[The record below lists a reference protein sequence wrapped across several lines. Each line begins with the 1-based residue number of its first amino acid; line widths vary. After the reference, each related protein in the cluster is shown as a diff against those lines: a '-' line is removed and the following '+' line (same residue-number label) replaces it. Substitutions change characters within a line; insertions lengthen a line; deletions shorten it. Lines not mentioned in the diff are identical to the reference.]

1 MVAAQSPVSLGEPEI
16 RTASGR
22 VRGRWAERDGV
33 AVFRGVPF
41 ASPPVGS
48 LRFLAPAPP
57 PPWGGVLD
65 AARFGPVAPQALP
78 LSAGAGVPSPA
89 PASDDGNWLTLNI
102 WSPDL
107 TAAKSGGGLPV
118 LVWIHGG
125 AYILG
130 SASEPRYDGS
140 TLAGLG
146 AVVVTCNY
154 RLGVEGFAQIEG
166 APANRG
172 LLDAVAALGW
182 VAENVARFGGDPSN
196 VTVFGESA
204 GAGIVAALLAMPAAR
219 GLFQRA
225 IAQSVPGT
233 FFSPGLASDVTR
245 AIATEAGI
253 APTGSTPLSRETLAG
268 VPPGRLV
275 QAQMAVTAGI
285 GRYRQWGPIALTV
298 TPFSPVVD
306 GEVLPRAP
314 WRALL
319 SGAARDVD
327 LLVGHNRDEYKLF
340 IEMGG
345 QAGRITEGQA
355 AEVLAAFAPD
365 PGAYR
370 KAYPSFEP
378 ERLYERVFSDWLF
391 RMPSLHLAQA
401 HAASGGRTYLY
412 ELTYRAPASP
422 DTFGA
427 CHGLDIPLVWGRED
441 DGHSLAQAD
450 APPADGLTMLTGA
463 RPPREFTDLG
473 ALMRAEWLAFAR
485 SGAPGWP
492 VYGTERRLAR
502 IYDRQAAI
510 DPYPEEASMRLWDRH
525 QFDTLGLTPGPSAG
539 PFPGALL
546 VQPPQ
551 RGPHD
556 LGVGGLPERRQG
568 RAQEVTVALGDQP
581 RVEHRHHAPVVH
593 RAQQPARTLGQQ

>member
-22 VRGRWAERDGV
+22 VRGRWGERDGV

-41 ASPPVGS
+41 ASPPVGP
-48 LRFLAPAPP
+48 LRFLAPQPP
-57 PPWGGVLD
+57 QPWNGVLD

-78 LSAGAGVPSPA
+78 LPAGVESPPQA
-89 PASDDGNWLTLNI
+89 PDDGNWLTLNI

-107 TAAKSGGGLPV
+107 AAAGSGGGLPV

-125 AYILG
+125 AYMFG
-130 SASEPRYDGS
+130 SASDPGYDGS

-182 VAENVARFGGDPSN
+182 VAQNVARFGGDPSS

-204 GAGIVAALLAMPAAR
+204 GAGIIAALLAMPGAR
-219 GLFQRA
+219 GLFRRA

-233 FFSPGLASDVTR
+233 FFAPDLARDVSR
-245 AIATEAGI
+245 AIAAEAGVG
-253 APTGSTPLSRETLAG
+253 AGTGPLSRETLAG
-268 VPPGRLV
+268 VAPARLV
-275 QAQMAVTAGI
+275 QAQMAVTASIRRHG
-285 GRYRQWGPIALTV
+285 QWGPVALTV

-340 IEMGG
+340 IQMGG
-345 QAGRITEGQA
+345 QGGRITSEQA
-355 AEVLAAFAPD
+355 SEVLAAFAPD

-401 HAASGGRTYLY
+401 HAAAGGRTYLY

-422 DTFGA
+422 EAFGA
-427 CHGLDIPLVWGRED
+427 CHGLDLPLIWGGGED
-441 DGHSLAQAD
+441 DGDGSAQAD
-450 APPADGLTMLTGA
+450 APPAEGLSMLTGT
-463 RPPREFTDLG
+463 RPPWEFTELG
-473 ALMRAEWLAFAR
+473 ALMRSEWVAFAR
-485 SGAPGWP
+485 SGVPGWP

-502 IYDRQAAI
+502 IYDRPAAA
-510 DPYPEEASMRLWDRH
+510 DPYPEETSMRLWGRH
-525 QFDTLGLTPGPSAG
+525 QFDALGLTS
-539 PFPGALL
+539 
-546 VQPPQ
+546 
-551 RGPHD
+551 
-556 LGVGGLPERRQG
+556 GG
-568 RAQEVTVALGDQP
+568 
-581 RVEHRHHAPVVH
+581 
-593 RAQQPARTLGQQ
+593 

>member
-41 ASPPVGS
+41 ASPPVGP
-48 LRFLAPAPP
+48 LRFLAPQPP
-57 PPWGGVLD
+57 QPWGGVRE
-65 AARFGPVAPQALP
+65 AAGFGPVAPQARP
-78 LSAGAGVPSPA
+78 LSDGTGVPP
-89 PASDDGNWLTLNI
+89 PVPGPDDGNWLTLNI

-107 TAAKSGGGLPV
+107 TAAASGGGLPV

-125 AYILG
+125 AYIFG
-130 SASEPRYDGS
+130 SASEPSYDGS
-140 TLAGLG
+140 VLAGLG

-182 VAENVARFGGDPSN
+182 VAENIARFGGDPSN

-204 GAGIVAALLAMPAAR
+204 GAGIVAALLAMPSAR
-219 GLFQRA
+219 GLFHRA

-233 FFSPGLASDVTR
+233 FFTPGLASDITR
-245 AIATEAGI
+245 AIAMEAGI
-253 APTGSTPLSRETLAG
+253 SGAGAGPLPREALAG
-268 VPPGRLV
+268 VAPARLV

-285 GRYRQWGPIALTV
+285 RRYRQWGPIALTI

-340 IEMGG
+340 IAMSG
-345 QAGRITEGQA
+345 QAGRITPEQA
-355 AEVLAAFAPD
+355 DEVLAALAPD
-365 PGAYR
+365 PKAYR
-370 KAYPSFEP
+370 KAYPALDP

-422 DTFGA
+422 ETLGA
-427 CHGLDIPLVWGRED
+427 CHGLDLTLIWGGRD
-441 DGHSLAQAD
+441 DDAPGGPD
-450 APPADGLTMLTGA
+450 APPADRLSMLAGT

-473 ALMRAEWLAFAR
+473 ALMRAEWLAFAS

-502 IYDRQAAI
+502 VYDRPAAI
-510 DPYPEEASMRLWDRH
+510 DPYPEDASMRLWDRH
-525 QFDTLGLTPGPSAG
+525 QFDALGLAE
-539 PFPGALL
+539 A
-546 VQPPQ
+546 
-551 RGPHD
+551 
-556 LGVGGLPERRQG
+556 
-568 RAQEVTVALGDQP
+568 
-581 RVEHRHHAPVVH
+581 
-593 RAQQPARTLGQQ
+593 

>member
-1 MVAAQSPVSLGEPEI
+1 MVAAQSPVSLGEPEVA
-16 RTASGR
+16 TASGR
-22 VRGRWAERDGV
+22 VRGRWGEQDGV

-41 ASPPVGS
+41 ASPPVGA
-48 LRFLAPAPP
+48 LRFLAPQPP
-57 PPWGGVLD
+57 QPWSGVLD
-65 AARFGPVAPQALP
+65 AAGFGPVAPQAAGLP
-78 LSAGAGVPSPA
+78 ADTSAA
-89 PASDDGNWLTLNI
+89 PPVAPDDGNWLTLNI

-107 TAAKSGGGLPV
+107 AAAARGGGLPV

-125 AYILG
+125 AYIFG
-130 SASEPRYDGS
+130 SGSEPAYDGS
-140 TLAGLG
+140 ILAGLG

-182 VAENVARFGGDPSN
+182 VAKNVARFGGDPAS

-204 GAGIVAALLAMPAAR
+204 GAGIIAALLAMPAAR
-219 GLFQRA
+219 GLFHRA

-233 FFSPGLASDVTR
+233 FFTPALASDVTR
-245 AIATEAGI
+245 AIAAQAGV
-253 APTGSTPLSRETLAG
+253 AAAAAGPVSREALVS
-268 VPPGRLV
+268 VPPARLV
-275 QAQMAVTAGI
+275 EAQMAVTAGI
-285 GRYRQWGPIALTV
+285 RRHRQWGPVALTV

-327 LLVGHNRDEYKLF
+327 LIVGHNRDEYKLF
-340 IEMGG
+340 IQMSG
-345 QAGRITEGQA
+345 QAGQITSEQA
-355 AEVLAAFAPD
+355 DEVLTAFAPH

-370 KAYPSFEP
+370 KAYPSLEP

-422 DTFGA
+422 EGYGA
-427 CHGLDIPLVWGRED
+427 CHGLDLPLIWGGRDEE
-441 DGHSLAQAD
+441 GERSG
-450 APPADGLTMLTGA
+450 PADGPQAEGLGTLTGP

-485 SGAPGWP
+485 TGQPGWP

-502 IYDRQAAI
+502 IYDRPAAV
-510 DPYPEEASMRLWDRH
+510 DPYPEETSMRLWERH
-525 QFDTLGLTPGPSAG
+525 QFDALGLSPS
-539 PFPGALL
+539 
-546 VQPPQ
+546 
-551 RGPHD
+551 
-556 LGVGGLPERRQG
+556 
-568 RAQEVTVALGDQP
+568 
-581 RVEHRHHAPVVH
+581 
-593 RAQQPARTLGQQ
+593 

>member
-22 VRGRWAERDGV
+22 VRGRWRGLRDGV

-41 ASPPVGS
+41 ASPPVGP
-48 LRFLAPAPP
+48 LRFLAPQRPQ
-57 PPWGGVLD
+57 PWGGVLD
-65 AARFGPVAPQALP
+65 AAGFGPVAPQALP
-78 LSAGAGVPSPA
+78 LPDGPVAPQALPLPDGPDVPPAGPAGE
-89 PASDDGNWLTLNI
+89 DGNWLTLNI

-107 TAAKSGGGLPV
+107 GAAASGGGLPV

-125 AYILG
+125 AYVFG
-130 SASEPRYDGS
+130 SGSDPRYDGA

-166 APANRG
+166 APPNRG

-204 GAGIVAALLAMPAAR
+204 GAGVVAALLAMPGAR
-219 GLFQRA
+219 GLFRRA

-233 FFSPGLASDVTR
+233 FFAPPLASDIAR
-245 AIATEAGI
+245 AIAAEAGI
-253 APTGSTPLSRETLAG
+253 AGPGGGPPTREALAG
-268 VPPGRLV
+268 ASPARLV
-275 QAQMAVTAGI
+275 QAQMAVTEGMR
-285 GRYRQWGPIALTV
+285 RYRQWGPVALTV

-340 IEMGG
+340 IEMDG
-345 QAGRITEGQA
+345 QGGRITGEQA

-365 PGAYR
+365 PDAYR
-370 KAYPSFEP
+370 KAYPSFDA

-422 DTFGA
+422 EGLGA
-427 CHGLDIPLVWGRED
+427 CHSLDLPLIWGGRED
-441 DGHSLAQAD
+441 DGDGPPQAD
-450 APPADGLTMLTGA
+450 APAASDAERLNLLTGTP
-463 RPPREFTDLG
+463 PPREFSDLG
-473 ALMRAEWLAFAR
+473 AIMRAEWLAFAR

-502 IYDRQAAI
+502 IYDRPAAV
-510 DPYPEEASMRLWDRH
+510 DPYPEETSMRLWDRH
-525 QFDTLGLTPGPSAG
+525 QFDSLGL
-539 PFPGALL
+539 
-546 VQPPQ
+546 
-551 RGPHD
+551 
-556 LGVGGLPERRQG
+556 
-568 RAQEVTVALGDQP
+568 
-581 RVEHRHHAPVVH
+581 AP
-593 RAQQPARTLGQQ
+593 AA

>member
-16 RTASGR
+16 PTASGR
-22 VRGRWAERDGV
+22 VRGRWRGKGDGV
-33 AVFRGVPF
+33 AVFRGIPF
-41 ASPPVGS
+41 ASPPVGP
-48 LRFLAPAPP
+48 LRFLAPQPP
-57 PPWGGVLD
+57 QAWGGVLD
-65 AARFGPVAPQALP
+65 AAASGPIAPQALP
-78 LSAGAGVPSPA
+78 LPGDGDIASPG
-89 PASDDGNWLTLNI
+89 PGPDEGNWLTLNV

-107 TAAKSGGGLPV
+107 GAADSGGGLPV

-125 AYILG
+125 AYIFG
-130 SASEPRYDGS
+130 SGSDPRYDGT

-154 RLGVEGFAQIEG
+154 RLGVEGFAQLEG

-182 VAENVARFGGDPSN
+182 VAQNVARFGGDPSN
-196 VTVFGESA
+196 VTIFGESA
-204 GAGIVAALLAMPAAR
+204 GAGVIAALLAMPRAR
-219 GLFQRA
+219 GLFRRA

-233 FFSPGLASDVTR
+233 FFTPGLAGDITR
-245 AIATEAGI
+245 AIAAEAGI
-253 APTGSTPLSRETLAG
+253 TGAGAGPVTRAALAG
-268 VPPGRLV
+268 AAPARLV
-275 QAQMAVTAGI
+275 QAQMAVTQGM
-285 GRYRQWGPIALTV
+285 RRHRQWGPVALTI

-340 IEMGG
+340 IEMAGQGG
-345 QAGRITEGQA
+345 RVTREQA
-355 AEVLAAFAPD
+355 AEALAAFAPD
-365 PGAYR
+365 PEAYR
-370 KAYPSFEP
+370 RAYPSFDA

-422 DTFGA
+422 AALGA
-427 CHGLDIPLVWGRED
+427 CHGLDLPLVWGGREG
-441 DGHSLAQAD
+441 DGPGEAGPQVTERLN
-450 APPADGLTMLTGA
+450 LLTGTS
-463 RPPREFTDLG
+463 PPQEFSDLG

-485 SGAPGWP
+485 TGAPGWP

-502 IYDRQAAI
+502 VYDRPADV

-525 QFDTLGLTPGPSAG
+525 QFDTLGLAPS
-539 PFPGALL
+539 P
-546 VQPPQ
+546 
-551 RGPHD
+551 
-556 LGVGGLPERRQG
+556 
-568 RAQEVTVALGDQP
+568 
-581 RVEHRHHAPVVH
+581 
-593 RAQQPARTLGQQ
+593 

>member
-1 MVAAQSPVSLGEPEI
+1 
-16 RTASGR
+16 
-22 VRGRWAERDGV
+22 
-33 AVFRGVPF
+33 
-41 ASPPVGS
+41 
-48 LRFLAPAPP
+48 
-57 PPWGGVLD
+57 VLD
-65 AARFGPVAPQALP
+65 AASFGPVAPQALP
-78 LSAGAGVPSPA
+78 LSADAGGQPPTAA
-89 PASDDGNWLTLNI
+89 PDDGNWLTLNI

-107 TAAKSGGGLPV
+107 AAAKGGGGLPV
-118 LVWIHGG
+118 MVWIHGG
-125 AYILG
+125 AYIFG
-130 SASEPRYDGS
+130 SASDPGYDGS

-154 RLGVEGFAQIEG
+154 RLGVEGFAQVEG

-219 GLFQRA
+219 GLFRRA

-233 FFSPGLASDVTR
+233 FFAPELATDITR
-245 AIATEAGI
+245 AIAVQAGVTV
-253 APTGSTPLSRETLAG
+253 AGTGPLSRETLAG
-268 VPPGRLV
+268 LPPARLV
-275 QAQMAVTAGI
+275 RAQMAVTAGI
-285 GRYRQWGPIALTV
+285 RRHRQWGPVALTV

-340 IEMGG
+340 IQMAG
-345 QAGRITEGQA
+345 QAGRITGEQA

-370 KAYPSFEP
+370 KAYPSFDP

-422 DTFGA
+422 AAFGA
-427 CHGLDIPLVWGRED
+427 CHGLDLPLIWGGGEGD
-441 DGHSLAQAD
+441 DGRTEAD
-450 APPADGLTMLTGA
+450 SPPADGVNMLTGD

-473 ALMRAEWLAFAR
+473 ALMRAEWLAFAG

-502 IYDRQAAI
+502 IYDRPAAI
-510 DPYPEEASMRLWDRH
+510 DPYPEETSMRLWDRH
-525 QFDTLGLTPGPSAG
+525 QFDALGLASGT
-539 PFPGALL
+539 
-546 VQPPQ
+546 
-551 RGPHD
+551 
-556 LGVGGLPERRQG
+556 
-568 RAQEVTVALGDQP
+568 
-581 RVEHRHHAPVVH
+581 
-593 RAQQPARTLGQQ
+593 